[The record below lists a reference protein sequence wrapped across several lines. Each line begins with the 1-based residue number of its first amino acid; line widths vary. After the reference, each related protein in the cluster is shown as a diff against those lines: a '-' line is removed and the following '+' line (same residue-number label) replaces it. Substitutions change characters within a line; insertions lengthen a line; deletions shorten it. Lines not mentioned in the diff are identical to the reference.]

1 MVEVG
6 WGRLLDLGLDLR
18 KEEQHV
24 NHQGCQEEMVMM
36 ERESLHAERLK
47 GRYYQL
53 VNQKVVLVRNI
64 YHGSVESPCPRST

>member
-6 WGRLLDLGLDLR
+6 WGKLLDLGLDLR

-24 NHQGCQEEMVMM
+24 NHQEEMVMM

-47 GRYYQL
+47 GQYYQL

-64 YHGSVESPCPRST
+64 YHGSVESPCFRST